1 MSNMVCNF
9 AGVHFKNPI
18 VMASGTFGFG
28 KEYAKLYDISQ
39 LGGISGKGLTLHPK
53 AGNAGVRVWETP
65 SGMLNS
71 VGLENP
77 GVEAFL
83 RDEAPYWET
92 LDTARI
98 VNLGGGSIEDYV
110 TGAALITA
118 HEQKL
123 RDYGRS
129 SIDMIELNISCP
141 NVKEG
146 GIAYGI
152 QTETAREVV
161 RQVRAATSLP
171 LVVKLSPNAENIAQM
186 AYMCEVEGADGVSL
200 INTISGMKIDIKKR
214 RSVFNNTYAGL
225 SGPAIKPV
233 ALRMVHQVAQHVTI
247 PIMGMG
253 GIASANDVIE
263 FIMAGA
269 SVIQVGTYNFMNLRA
284 GEQLVAG
291 ISQFMEQEKI
301 ASLDEIRGIIKG

>member
-1 MSNMVCNF
+1 MRNMACKL

-28 KEYAKLYDISQ
+28 KEYTRLYDIQQ
-39 LGGISGKGLTLHPK
+39 LGGISGKGLTLQPK
-53 AGNAGVRVWETP
+53 AGNTGIRVWETP

-77 GVEAFL
+77 GVAAFL
-83 RDEAPYWET
+83 RDETPNWES

-110 TGAALITA
+110 TGAELITE
-118 HEQKL
+118 HENRL
-123 RDYGRS
+123 RRLGRS

-146 GIAYGI
+146 GIAYGV

-161 RQVRAATSLP
+161 RQVRRATSLP
-171 LVVKLSPNAENIAQM
+171 LIVKLSPNAENIAGM
-186 AYMCEVEGADGVSL
+186 AVMCEDEGADGVSL
-200 INTISGMKIDIKKR
+200 INTISGMKIDIKQRK
-214 RSVFNNTYAGL
+214 SVFNNVYAGL

-233 ALRMVHQVAQHVTI
+233 ALRMVHQVAQHVKI

-253 GIASANDVIE
+253 GIASAHDVIE

-284 GEQLVAG
+284 GEQLVSG
-291 ISQFMEQEKI
+291 IMQFMEQENI
-301 ASLDEIRGIIKG
+301 SSLDEIRGII

>member
-1 MSNMVCNF
+1 MRNMACKL
-9 AGVHFKNPI
+9 AGVHFKNPV

-28 KEYAKLYDISQ
+28 KEYAKLYDIQQ
-39 LGGISGKGLTLHPK
+39 LGGISGKGLTLQPK
-53 AGNAGVRVWETP
+53 AGNAGIRVWETP

-77 GVEAFL
+77 GIEAFL
-83 RDEAPYWET
+83 RDETPYWET

-98 VNLGGGSIEDYV
+98 VNLGGGSIEDYIN
-110 TGAALITA
+110 GAELITA
-118 HEQKL
+118 HENRL
-123 RDYGRS
+123 RREGRN

-146 GIAYGI
+146 GIAYGVH
-152 QTETAREVV
+152 TETAREVV
-161 RQVRAATSLP
+161 RQVRRATSLP
-171 LVVKLSPNAENIAQM
+171 LIVKLSPNAESIVGM
-186 AYMCEVEGADGVSL
+186 AIMCEEEGADGVSL
-200 INTISGMKIDIKKR
+200 INTITGMKIDIRKR
-214 RSVFNNTYAGL
+214 KSVFNNTYAGL

-233 ALRMVHQVAQHVTI
+233 ALRMVHQVAQHVNI

-253 GIASANDVIE
+253 GISSPHDIIE

-284 GEQLVAG
+284 GEQLVSG
-291 ISQFMEQEKI
+291 IQQFMEQENI
-301 ASLDEIRGIIKG
+301 TSLDEIRGII